1 MRISLNQTHSG
12 PPAYHLKMMKTKK
25 PEWAGVKGS
34 AKKRLGS
41 RIQKFARNPLAGL
54 DPMPEAS
61 QKVADG

>member
-12 PPAYHLKMMKTKK
+12 PPAHHLKMMKTTLSNNPPERPPQGSRIKK
-25 PEWAGVKGS
+25 PEEPA
-34 AKKRLGS
+34 
-41 RIQKFARNPLAGL
+41 AGL

>member
-1 MRISLNQTHSG
+1 
-12 PPAYHLKMMKTKK
+12 MMKTKK